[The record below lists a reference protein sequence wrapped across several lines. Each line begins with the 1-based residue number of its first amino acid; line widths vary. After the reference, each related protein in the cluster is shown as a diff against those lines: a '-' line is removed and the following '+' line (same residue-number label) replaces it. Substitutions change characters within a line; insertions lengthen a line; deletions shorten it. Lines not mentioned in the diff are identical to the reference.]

1 MLCAALSDPFQGQN
15 YRIAATI
22 HEIFLCPILNKTTVL
37 IFSKPTPVSTVK
49 KLRPKFELP
58 LNNSTKRARRVSTD
72 IPLLPAPTRGYHT
85 HEQLSKSVPTTP
97 TSFVPITK
105 SSPISEISLV
115 AEMAAAV
122 AAGSGPV
129 TLMRRLKRNSINL
142 VTTEG
147 VGIVQQRHVAYNNAD
162 ELVNGECT
170 CATNATGDEYTKPAT
185 KID

>member
-37 IFSKPTPVSTVK
+37 MFSKPTAVSTVK
-49 KLRPKFELP
+49 RLRPKFELP
-58 LNNSTKRARRVSTD
+58 LNNSTRNERRVSTD
-72 IPLLPAPTRGYHT
+72 NPLLTTRGSHT
-85 HEQLSKSVPTTP
+85 PELLSKSVPTTP
-97 TSFVPITK
+97 ISFAPTTN

-129 TLMRRLKRNSINL
+129 TMMRRMKRNSINL
-142 VTTEG
+142 VTSEVVDVDG
-147 VGIVQQRHVAYNNAD
+147 KS
-162 ELVNGECT
+162 
-170 CATNATGDEYTKPAT
+170 TKPAT